1 MIDKAG
7 ASNNVAKVYIYIRDW
22 Y

>member
-7 ASNNVAKVYIYIRDW
+7 AGGSQK
-22 Y
+22 